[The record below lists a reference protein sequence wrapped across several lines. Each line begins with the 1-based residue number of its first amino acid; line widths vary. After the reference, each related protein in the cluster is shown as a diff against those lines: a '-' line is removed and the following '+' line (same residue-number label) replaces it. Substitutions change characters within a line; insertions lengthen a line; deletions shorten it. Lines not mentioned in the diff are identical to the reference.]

1 VAPEVR
7 ARLGRL
13 ARDAGLPA
21 PDVREGAHFGFRH
34 RARLMVRGRSG
45 SPKIGIFQAGSH
57 RITDI
62 PWCRIHHPLV
72 NQVAAA
78 VRVAVRD
85 TGIAPYADRPHR
97 GDLRAVQVV
106 VERAG
111 PRAQVVLVGT
121 AERPEPLLPLAERLD
136 RELGPVLQ
144 GLFWNGNPER
154 TNTILGPAW
163 RHLSGEPMLRERI
176 GGADVFYPP
185 GAFGQSHLDLAEA
198 LAARIRGLVPATAAV
213 AELYAGCGPIGLAL
227 AARGVEVRFNES
239 NPHALAG
246 LERGIAA
253 LPAAAAARTRILG
266 GEAGQALGLL
276 AGADAV
282 IVDPPRRGLDAALL
296 EHLAGQPPPLLV
308 YASCDLGS
316 LERDTAVLCGAG
328 RLALTRLEAWNL
340 FPFTAHVET
349 LAVFCRSEGRGS

>member
-1 VAPEVR
+1 
-7 ARLGRL
+7 
-13 ARDAGLPA
+13 
-21 PDVREGAHFGFRH
+21 
-34 RARLMVRGRSG
+34 MVRGRSA

-62 PWCRIHHPLV
+62 PRCRIHHPLV

-78 VRVAVRD
+78 VRAAVRE
-85 TGIAPYADRPHR
+85 TGVSPYADRPHR

-111 PRAQVVLVGT
+111 PRAQVVLVGN
-121 AERPEPLLPLAERLD
+121 AERPEPLLPVAERLE
-136 RELGPVLQ
+136 RELGAALQ

-154 TNTILGPAW
+154 TNAILGPAW
-163 RHLSGEPMLRERI
+163 RHLAGEAMVRERI

-185 GAFGQSHLDLAEA
+185 GAFGQSHLELAEA
-198 LAARIRGLVPATAAV
+198 LAGRIRERVPPEAATA
-213 AELYAGCGPIGLAL
+213 AELYAGCGAIGLGL

-246 LERGIAA
+246 LARGIAA
-253 LPAAAAARTRILG
+253 LPAAARTRVEA
-266 GEAGQALGLL
+266 GEAGQALALL
-276 AGADAV
+276 EGADAV
-282 IVDPPRRGLDAALL
+282 IVDPPRRGLDAALV
-296 EHLAGQPPPLLV
+296 ERLASRPPPVLL

-316 LERDTAVLCGAG
+316 LERDAAAVCGAG
-328 RLALTRLEAWNL
+328 RLALAQLEAWNL

-349 LAVFCRSEGRGS
+349 LAVFRAV